1 MSETA
6 RHHLQTVTYFRNT
19 IPTVS
24 DWNEKVENWRERLN
38 EHSSERQ
45 DQFSTRSGIDVDAVY
60 GPDRNREVSYSEDIG
75 FPGEPP
81 FTRGVYP
88 NMYRGRFWTM
98 RQYSGFGSGRET
110 NERFHELL
118 DQGQTGL
125 SMAFDLPT
133 QMGLDADDDL
143 ARGEVG
149 RAGVSISTLDDM
161 RTVFREIDLSEVS
174 TSMTINATAP
184 VLLSMY
190 CLLARDQDV
199 ELNQLRGT
207 VQNDILKEYIARGT
221 YIYPPE
227 ASMRL
232 VVDVMEYCREYLP
245 RWNSIS
251 VSGYHMREKGATAPQ
266 EIAFTLS
273 NALEYLDRAEQ
284 RGLAP
289 EAIARQMSF
298 FFSASSDFFEEIAKF
313 RAARRMWSRLLR
325 DEFSIDDPKARR
337 LRFHTQTAGV
347 SLTAQQPEN
356 NLVRVAFQALSAVL
370 GGTQSLHTNAMDEAL
385 GIPTERTAT
394 LALRTQQI
402 LAEETGTADTV
413 DPLAGSYFVE
423 DLTDELEEKAMDIY
437 ASVQDMGGSLQ
448 AVKQGY
454 IRNEIEKEARK
465 KQQAVESG
473 ERRVVGVNCYRDE
486 DEDAQEEPDVQS
498 LDPEVIEEQKTSV
511 REYRKQRSD
520 PDVQEA
526 LGQLQKAADQPDQN
540 LMPRMMKALSDGAT
554 LGEISDT
561 LRNVFGQHTP

>member
-1 MSETA
+1 M
-6 RHHLQTVTYFRNT
+6 
-19 IPTVS
+19 S
-24 DWNEKVENWRERLN
+24 DWNEKVERWREQLSK
-38 EHSSERQ
+38 HSEERQ
-45 DQFSTRSGIDVDAVY
+45 EQFFTRSGIELRGLY
-60 GPDRNREVSYSEDIG
+60 GPDSNRETSYEQKIG
-75 FPGEPP
+75 FPGAPP

-98 RQYSGFGSGRET
+98 RQYSGFGSGEET
-110 NERFHELL
+110 NERFKQLL

-133 QMGLDADDDL
+133 QMGFDADDDL

-149 RAGVSISTLDDM
+149 RSGVSISTMEDM
-161 RTVFREIDLSEVS
+161 ETVFQQIDLSSVS

-184 VLLSMY
+184 ILLSMY
-190 CLLARDQDV
+190 CLLARNQEV
-199 ELNQLRGT
+199 ELDQLRGT

-227 ASMRL
+227 ESMRL
-232 VVDVMEYCREYLP
+232 VVDVMEYCEEYLP

-273 NALEYLDRAEQ
+273 NAVEYLNQASK
-284 RGLAP
+284 RGLDP
-289 EAIARQMSF
+289 ESIARRMSF
-298 FFSASSDFFEEIAKF
+298 FFSASSDFFEEVAKF

-325 DEFSIDDPKARR
+325 NTFSINDPNARR

-413 DPLAGSYFVE
+413 DPLAGSYFIE
-423 DLTDELEEKAMDIY
+423 DLTDELEEQAMEIY
-437 ASVQDMGGSLQ
+437 ESVQEMGGSLQ

-454 IRNEIEKEARK
+454 IRNEIEKEASK
-465 KQQAVESG
+465 KQEALESG

-486 DEDAQEEPDVQS
+486 TEEQEDPDVQS
-498 LDPEVIEEQKTSV
+498 LDPDVIDQQKQSV
-511 REYRKQRSD
+511 QNYRQHRSD
-520 PDVQEA
+520 SDVRKA
-526 LGQLQKAADQPDQN
+526 LDHLQTSAQNQDQN
-540 LMPRMMKALSDGAT
+540 LMPDIMNALSEKAT
-554 LGEISDT
+554 LGEISDA
-561 LRNVFGQHTP
+561 LRGVFGQHTP

>member
-1 MSETA
+1 MHS
-6 RHHLQTVTYFRNT
+6 LTVA
-19 IPTVS
+19 
-24 DWNEKVENWRERLN
+24 DWNEKVEQWRKQLNEDARERQ
-38 EHSSERQ
+38 E
-45 DQFSTRSGIDVDAVY
+45 QFTTRSGIELHGVY
-60 GPDRNREVSYSEDIG
+60 GPRRNREKSYDEDLG
-75 FPGEPP
+75 YPGEPP

-110 NERFHELL
+110 NERFKELL

-133 QMGLDADDDL
+133 QMGLDADDDM

-161 RTVFREIDLSEVS
+161 RTVFRQIDLSDVS

-184 VLLSMY
+184 ILLSMY
-190 CLLARDQDV
+190 CLLAREQDV
-199 ELNQLRGT
+199 EGSQLRGT
-207 VQNDILKEYIARGT
+207 VQNDVLKEYIARGT

-232 VVDVMEYCREYLP
+232 VVDVMEYCQKHLP

-273 NALEYLDRAEQ
+273 NAVEYLDQAQQ
-284 RGLAP
+284 RELDP
-289 EAIARQMSF
+289 ETIARQMSF

-325 DEFSIDDPKARR
+325 DEFSIEEPEARR

-356 NLVRVAFQALSAVL
+356 NLVRVAFQALSAML

-413 DPLAGSYFVE
+413 DPLAGSYFVQE
-423 DLTDELEEKAMDIY
+423 LTDEFEEEAMDIY
-437 ASVQDMGGSLQ
+437 ESVQDMGGSLQ

-454 IRNEIEKEARK
+454 IRNEIEKEASK

-473 ERRVVGVNCYRDE
+473 ERRIVGVNCYRDE
-486 DEDAQEEPDVQS
+486 DDEQEEPDVQS
-498 LDPEVIEEQKTSV
+498 LDPEVIEQQKASV
-511 REYRKQRSD
+511 REYRENRSD
-520 PDVQEA
+520 PDVEQA
-526 LGQLQKAADQPDQN
+526 LHQLQHTANESDQN
-540 LMPRMMKALSDGAT
+540 LMPLIMHGLSEGAT